1 MAKRWIIVE
10 TKKNNGDCF
19 EDVLNAGTTEAEAVA
34 KAKGDWDRL
43 VDSDKAKTT
52 IEVGLIE
59 YDEINWVIVYEKGW
73 TPVWS
78 SAIEG

>member
-10 TKKNNGDCF
+10 TKKNSGDYF
-19 EDVLNAGTTEAEAVA
+19 EDVLKAGTTESEAVA
-34 KAKGDWDRL
+34 KAKDDWDRL
-43 VDSDKAKTT
+43 ADSDKSKTT